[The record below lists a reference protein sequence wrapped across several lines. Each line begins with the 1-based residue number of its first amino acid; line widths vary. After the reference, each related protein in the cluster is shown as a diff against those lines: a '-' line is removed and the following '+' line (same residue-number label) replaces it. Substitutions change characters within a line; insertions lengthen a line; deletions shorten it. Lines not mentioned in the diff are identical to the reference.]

1 MMVCDSAAGYV
12 CRSNHTKTVGLLKEA
27 DDICNELLP
36 ILKAVYQSRLMM
48 ENTNKLV
55 KQKPTDID
63 DDIDHYKTILP
74 SFISEGSKRKR
85 KKKVTIP
92 LKNNLAAINKHLL
105 FLK

>member
-1 MMVCDSAAGYV
+1 MMVYDSAAGYI
-12 CRSNHTKTVGLLKEA
+12 CRSNHTKTVELPKEA
-27 DDICNELLP
+27 DDICNKLLP

-48 ENTNKLV
+48 ENTSKLV

-85 KKKVTIP
+85 KKKSDDSTEE
-92 LKNNLAAINKHLL
+92 
-105 FLK
+105 